1 MAKSNFKYSSGAA
14 GGSLFKPSEKDT
26 SYRPFDKQAAS
37 QPILQAIENNTKVA
51 VGNLKRTGDQ
61 FINTKKIEQDNDLWT
76 AKYNSGIAGINTA
89 IKMDKLKSFSKGAA
103 QIAETGIQIYKT
115 EQLKKGYGIAAKMAL
130 QNPDELR
137 QWFAHREKFRKED
150 GKYKEASFVEGWK
163 ANVNQNDPELANQ
176 FIYASGWVRQA
187 INSSLMGQRKMG
199 LPQLLQEELK
209 SNPAS
214 LNEIRDLLTPTAKMH
229 FDQQVVIAPEL
240 MAQQRTLPELMAY
253 ISGPQFKDKPT
264 GGWLTEAQKI
274 YRTRARGAL
283 VEGLLLDGYDNQ
295 TILEE
300 FEPIINL
307 ASDKAALDIHSASK
321 DEFEFKGRRIKAKQ
335 IISIFDNNALSGI
348 SGNTSQ
354 QVDELTNNEKGYY
367 PGANDAERLFEA
379 QKDRLNQ
386 ILKQWRD
393 GEKSINPIS
402 VEDFLSGPLKRGK
415 GSAPLRTIWA
425 KALAATNFESEFE
438 RIKLEKHGFKKATLE
453 NKQKAFFLAL
463 AETVR
468 TNGPPTTA
476 QVKMMAESGAAKS
489 FGSAKDL
496 ALKINQKMSTQLNRS
511 IEEWVPVIQ
520 KAYTVNGEL
529 DKGDYIR
536 RGVPKEIFEDSRVKD
551 MFSDEPKYVI
561 KSAQRRKLEEK
572 FGIAY
577 KDLVD
582 KETQIKGLKV
592 HQIWAGRNM
601 FYKFWPEA
609 YKDAKEKYKGSKH
622 TQEDVIDF
630 AADTVMAK
638 LGDKKNLVG
647 LLEKPNPLEG
657 RTQLRSEMHEIR
669 KGTPTGSPHEAVIPH
684 LEQELNYIEKVFE
697 PKQRAAGYKGDI
709 MERISD
715 GQMFPNPAE
724 GGRSVELFSQKL
736 KDIAHFWNV
745 SPHELIR
752 EQLIARKN
760 IEIKDP
766 SPLPTAKTIY
776 HKSSYETPE
785 WVTEGFSNLIK
796 NFEPRQKQP
805 ERRSALGNT
814 VQEKDKK
821 GRWRPVY
828 KDNGKPLIMDP
839 SKLNKPFNEQDPRYF
854 FTEAL
859 GVDPE
864 KFEAR
869 LNEMGTTTADYF
881 GTFLKQHGIKGAY
894 LLDPIKHA
902 QMLKILYNYFGDEI
916 WPEGTFT
923 RPEEEEPWMP
933 ITLPTI
939 FDYYPNR
946 NRGVA

>member
-1 MAKSNFKYSSGAA
+1 MAKTNFKYSSGAA

-51 VGNLKRTGDQ
+51 VGNLKRTGEQ
-61 FINTKKIEQDNDLWT
+61 FISTKKIEQANDLWT
-76 AKYNSGIAGINTA
+76 AKYNAGIADVNTA
-89 IKMDKLKSFSKGAA
+89 IKMDKLQSFSKGAK
-103 QIAETGIQIYKT
+103 QIVETGIQIYQT
-115 EQLKKGYGIAAKMAL
+115 EQLKKGYGIAAIMAL
-130 QNPDELR
+130 QHPERLR
-137 QWFAHREKFRKED
+137 EYYARREDFRKED

-264 GGWLTEAQKI
+264 GGWLSEAQKI
-274 YRTRARGAL
+274 YRVRARGAL

-307 ASDKAALDIHSASK
+307 ASDKAALDSHSASR
-321 DEFEFKGRRIKAKQ
+321 DEFEFKGRRIKARQ
-335 IISIFDNNALSGI
+335 VISIFGNSLGKPAGI
-348 SGNTSQ
+348 ISQ
-354 QVDELTNNEKGYY
+354 QLDELTNNEKGYY
-367 PGANDAERLFEA
+367 PGATDKERRFEA
-379 QKDRLNQ
+379 QKARLNE
-386 ILKQWRD
+386 ILKQLRD
-393 GEKSINPIS
+393 EEKSINPIS
-402 VEDFLSGPLKRGK
+402 ISDLLSGPLKRGK
-415 GSAPLRTIWA
+415 GSAPLSTIWA
-425 KALAATNFESEFE
+425 PALAATNFESEVE
-438 RIKLEKHGFKKATLE
+438 RITLEQHGFKKATLE

-496 ALKINQKMSTQLNRS
+496 ALKINQKMSTQLNLS
-511 IEEWVPVIQ
+511 IEDWVPVIQ
-520 KAYTVNGEL
+520 KAYTVDGPL

-561 KSAQRRKLEEK
+561 KSAQRRPLETK
-572 FGIAY
+572 FGTAY
-577 KDLVD
+577 KDLIN
-582 KETQIKGLKV
+582 KEEHRKGLKV
-592 HQIWAGRNM
+592 HEIWAGRNM

-609 YKDAKEKYKGSKH
+609 YKDAKEKYKNTKH

-630 AADTVMAK
+630 AADTVMEK

-657 RTQLRSEMHEIR
+657 RTQLQSEMHEIR
-669 KGTPTGSPHEAVIPH
+669 KGTATGSPHEAVIPQ
-684 LEQELNYIEKVFE
+684 LEQEINYIEKVFE

-745 SPHELIR
+745 SPHELIS

-766 SPLPTAKTIY
+766 SPLPTAKTKN
-776 HKSSYETPE
+776 HQGFYEVRE

-814 VQEKDKK
+814 VQEKDEG

-839 SKLNKPFNEQDPRYF
+839 SKLNKPFNAQDPRYF

-859 GVDPE
+859 GVDYG

-881 GTFLKQHGIKGAY
+881 GTFLKQHGIKGAD
-894 LLDPIKHA
+894 LLDPIKHS

-939 FDYYPNR
+939 FDYYPQQ

>member
-307 ASDKAALDIHSASK
+307 ASDKAALDSHSASR

-476 QVKMMAESGAAKS
+476 QVKMMAE
-489 FGSAKDL
+489 
-496 ALKINQKMSTQLNRS
+496 
-511 IEEWVPVIQ
+511 
-520 KAYTVNGEL
+520 
-529 DKGDYIR
+529 
-536 RGVPKEIFEDSRVKD
+536 
-551 MFSDEPKYVI
+551 
-561 KSAQRRKLEEK
+561 
-572 FGIAY
+572 
-577 KDLVD
+577 
-582 KETQIKGLKV
+582 
-592 HQIWAGRNM
+592 
-601 FYKFWPEA
+601 
-609 YKDAKEKYKGSKH
+609 
-622 TQEDVIDF
+622 
-630 AADTVMAK
+630 
-638 LGDKKNLVG
+638 
-647 LLEKPNPLEG
+647 
-657 RTQLRSEMHEIR
+657 
-669 KGTPTGSPHEAVIPH
+669 
-684 LEQELNYIEKVFE
+684 
-697 PKQRAAGYKGDI
+697 
-709 MERISD
+709 
-715 GQMFPNPAE
+715 
-724 GGRSVELFSQKL
+724 
-736 KDIAHFWNV
+736 
-745 SPHELIR
+745 
-752 EQLIARKN
+752 
-760 IEIKDP
+760 
-766 SPLPTAKTIY
+766 
-776 HKSSYETPE
+776 
-785 WVTEGFSNLIK
+785 
-796 NFEPRQKQP
+796 
-805 ERRSALGNT
+805 
-814 VQEKDKK
+814 
-821 GRWRPVY
+821 
-828 KDNGKPLIMDP
+828 
-839 SKLNKPFNEQDPRYF
+839 
-854 FTEAL
+854 
-859 GVDPE
+859 
-864 KFEAR
+864 
-869 LNEMGTTTADYF
+869 
-881 GTFLKQHGIKGAY
+881 
-894 LLDPIKHA
+894 
-902 QMLKILYNYFGDEI
+902 
-916 WPEGTFT
+916 
-923 RPEEEEPWMP
+923 
-933 ITLPTI
+933 
-939 FDYYPNR
+939 
-946 NRGVA
+946 